1 MEQSTTPPGVNIT
14 KDIANAYEAR
24 VQMVNAIV
32 ENTHKTL
39 DDFRKKREEM
49 SRELRDIL
57 AKNKHLRK
65 KDFSRM
71 MEDILFAQQKR
82 ETNVKQMLADFRGTE
97 EAVANSFRSLLG
109 KGKEVRIRDFK
120 QMLER
125 IRGEQG
131 RREKEVAD
139 SVRVELASMQNE
151 VGGMLDNFKK
161 EREVMAS
168 EWKNIMLFLAE
179 KRATQDLKQQI

>member
-1 MEQSTTPPGVNIT
+1 MPPIGDVT
-14 KDIANAYEAR
+14 KGIANAYEAR
-24 VQMVNAIV
+24 VRVVSAIV

-39 DDFRKKREEM
+39 DDFRNKREEM
-49 SRELRDIL
+49 SRELRDVL
-57 AKNKHLRK
+57 AKSEHLRK

-71 MEDILFAQQKR
+71 MEDILLTQQKR

-97 EAVANSFRSLLG
+97 EAVAHNLQGLLA
-109 KGKEVRIRDFK
+109 KKKVRIEDFK

-125 IRGEQG
+125 VKSEQG
-131 RREKEVAD
+131 RREQETGD
-139 SVRVELASMQNE
+139 SVRVELASMQRE

-168 EWKNIMLFLAE
+168 EWKSIMLFLAQ
-179 KRATQDLKQQI
+179 KRAMQDLQQQI